1 MPLLLQGLTER
12 RRVKNQ
18 NLSSTTPSS
27 PTAAATATRN
37 TGMLGWGRSKNS
49 TSQVGGPSPLKGKR
63 QQKPSTNGIAD
74 DRLRIAADR
83 FYEFRSKLQS
93 LDEILKIHLQD
104 LKKVAKSRTQVME
117 TLASVSRDTP
127 LYECVGAG
135 TTTGS
140 NSSNSDADKDPI
152 SSTDKVMT
160 YTSALQQHHD
170 GHYSQPQL
178 ERFESEIVSYVDEW
192 ETTVSTRVATELKHI
207 QNLHKTWDKYHQK
220 VESLKASALKK
231 TPGKKKSD
239 LEEKISWNE
248 SKLRTA
254 KKEYRR
260 NLMAVTLFT
269 EEVTDRGWKDL
280 IPVMIRMIDY
290 DNRSRQH
297 ASTIIRSLSKV
308 REEMVELGNRYE
320 LDYETIR
327 TGRLRVLLEE
337 DAVDFVDPGDLQD
350 LESTIAGG
358 SIQGGTRTTYFNN
371 SASMREGSRSPL
383 PPSHHHVS
391 RVQSTPPGPP
401 KNNSSP
407 MTENGSSQAGED
419 DEEEDDLGGKVLPP
433 QYQQQ
438 QQQQQGNKLHTTKE
452 HEQDA
457 FEDSS
462 ACPNYPTSIYLC
474 PEDDGGKGTG
484 IADDETTLTGVPD
497 MVSI

>member
-1 MPLLLQGLTER
+1 MPLLRKRTER

-18 NLSSTTPSS
+18 STPPSS
-27 PTAAATATRN
+27 PPPTNSPQDTT
-37 TGMLGWGRSKNS
+37 TTTTMLGWGRSKIS
-49 TSQVGGPSPLKGKR
+49 TPSKSPLKTSHHTVSSSRR
-63 QQKPSTNGIAD
+63 QQKPSTIGIAD

-83 FYEFRSKLQS
+83 FYEFRSKLHN
-93 LDEILKIHLQD
+93 LDDVLKIHLQD
-104 LKKVAKSRTQVME
+104 LKNAASSRMKVME
-117 TLASVSRDTP
+117 AMESVSRDTP
-127 LYECVGAG
+127 LYEYVGSTG
-135 TTTGS
+135 MSQSQHTTNS
-140 NSSNSDADKDPI
+140 NKDPVSNGDDVI
-152 SSTDKVMT
+152 MT
-160 YTSALQQHHD
+160 YTSALQ
-170 GHYSQPQL
+170 PQQDPTLQNL
-178 ERFESEIVSYVDEW
+178 ERFETEIVAYVDEW

-220 VESLKASALKK
+220 VESLKVSSSKK

-260 NLMAVTLFT
+260 NLIAVTLFT

-280 IPVMIRMIDY
+280 IPLMIRMIDY
-290 DNRSRQH
+290 DSRSRQN
-297 ASTIIRSLSKV
+297 ASLIVSSLSKV

-350 LESTIAGG
+350 IESTIAGG
-358 SIQGGTRTTYFNN
+358 SIQGGTRTTYFHNG
-371 SASMREGSRSPL
+371 STIREGSRSPIG
-383 PPSHHHVS
+383 PPHHSSSGVG
-391 RVQSTPPGPP
+391 VGGNPPGPP
-401 KNNSSP
+401 KNSSSP
-407 MTENGSSQAGED
+407 ITENGSSKED
-419 DEEEDDLGGKVLPP
+419 DGDLGGNVLPS

-438 QQQQQGNKLHTTKE
+438 NKPTAAKNQEGEDLE
-452 HEQDA
+452 GDA

-462 ACPNYPTSIYLC
+462 ACPNYPTSIYLVG
-474 PEDDGGKGTG
+474 PEDGGKGTR

>member
-12 RRVKNQ
+12 RHVNNQ
-18 NLSSTTPSS
+18 NLSRTTHSS
-27 PTAAATATRN
+27 PTAAATSSTS
-37 TGMLGWGRSKNS
+37 MLGWGRSKNS

-104 LKKVAKSRTQVME
+104 LKKVAKSRSQLME

-135 TTTGS
+135 STIS
-140 NSSNSDADKDPI
+140 NSNSNHSDKDPI
-152 SSTDKVMT
+152 SSSADNKIMT
-160 YTSALQQHHD
+160 YTSALQQHQD
-170 GHYSQPQL
+170 GHFSQPQL

-297 ASTIIRSLSKV
+297 ASLIISSLSKV
-308 REEMVELGNRYE
+308 RDEMVELGNRYE

-371 SASMREGSRSPL
+371 STSMRDGSRSPL

-407 MTENGSSQAGED
+407 MTENGSED
-419 DEEEDDLGGKVLPP
+419 EHDDEEDDLGGKVLPS
-433 QYQQQ
+433 QY
-438 QQQQQGNKLHTTKE
+438 QQQQQGNKLNTTQE